1 MREVSQSIE
10 YVKSLYA
17 DKQIEKLEEYFRQ
30 SLCGNLVSFNL
41 FKYTSLLLSK
51 CNLNVSKPYEFTV
64 VTVNYNNHDGLM
76 RTFESVNRQ
85 TVRDGIQF
93 IVVDG
98 NSTDGSLDFLRANCK
113 NIDIAVYGQDKG
125 VYDAMNRGIGLAEG
139 QYTIFMNS
147 GDIFVAT
154 DTLEQLKSVA
164 KQSSFPDFIFGG
176 ALIDGKHL
184 WKPLPKE
191 NLWKGMICSH
201 QSSVFKTSKI
211 KNIGYSL
218 NNVVVSD
225 YELIAK
231 LLSSGSSFLATDITI
246 ANVEPV
252 GISADFLTRT
262 IERWRVVRT
271 LEYLHQ
277 DPNIVDEFY
286 TELLRSDGTTSPHAF
301 KPREFHTEKGD
312 IQSRVI
318 FLISM
323 PRSGSTLLQR
333 IIEQCPEIGST
344 GEPWV
349 MLPLLSMYDEELV
362 EAKYGQE
369 FNIGAKNSLETEL
382 GTSGIEKS
390 AQKAYA
396 DQIYSDL
403 LAKVGRKMFLDK
415 TPRYVHV
422 VAELIRLYPRAKFL
436 VMTRDPVSVAS
447 SYATTWRGGNF
458 KETYSDEHY
467 HYDFDR
473 GFEKLLDFINSDFK
487 NKLVF
492 SYEELVENPI
502 QIARAIFDYLG
513 LSFDPDWVNYG
524 KKGNLKKY
532 AFGDPNAVYKNDR
545 PVANHGKWLEAIN
558 SKEDAS
564 YLTSILK
571 LVSKNVYNGLGYDYD
586 KTLQAIE
593 KRVNPGFPSIAE
605 LNTRLALTSK
615 FNSKVVRSSKKLGV
629 LITCFNNEGTI
640 IDSLNSIVNQTYKP
654 DLIKVVD
661 DCSSDSSVSLVEE
674 FIGHHPDIPILL
686 ERRETNIGVS
696 TNRDL
701 GIRSFDA
708 DYITT
713 LDGDDIYYPTK
724 LQFEIAKLENRDD
737 LVAFSDIIMLTSE
750 GINKLDTGFYDKLAK
765 DKALESM
772 LARSAP
778 VPRDM
783 MFSKSLYI
791 KSEGFDQGLN
801 LYEDWALKMRLMGH
815 ASEEG
820 WRYTGSPGTI
830 YDRRNPGLS
839 NKSNVRLAYGQLL
852 AISRNIK
859 LIANSGDALRKGLE
873 TVAGC
878 FPGQNRNRII
888 QAAAGEV
895 NRSVLCERLSQIWE
909 NRNIEYSDSELFT
922 LFSSLT
928 VPSKK
933 KSDSEQNTTKIFIC
947 TPAFNSASTI
957 DRTIESVI
965 NQKGNFELHYHVQ
978 DGGSNDGTVD
988 ILKRWKQTID
998 NRSYTEGSNK
1008 VFFTFTSEKDNGMY
1022 HAISKGFGRFSIAEK
1037 DWMSWINSDDFLAE
1051 DAFESLA
1058 AVDAKYSDVKWL
1070 TGKTRVVDVDGSIQ
1084 TYFQPIT
1091 SEVVRLGLCDGKH
1104 WGFIQQEGT
1113 FWKGEVWKRLP
1124 NDVLTKFRYAG
1135 DWNLWREIAQ
1145 FYKLFVCTRALGNFC
1160 KRKGQISEA
1169 NIDQYYDEIDSIISI
1184 KIRRDNL
1191 LNVVDQASEANVIEI
1206 DNNEAILKSERIEKY
1221 YNFRVS
1227 KVQ

>member
-1 MREVSQSIE
+1 MREVSQRIE
-10 YVKSLYA
+10 YIKSLYA
-17 DKQIEKLEEYFRQ
+17 SKQFEELQEYFHQ
-30 SLCGNLVSFNL
+30 SLCGNLVPFNL
-41 FKYTSLLLSK
+41 FKYSSLLLSK

-64 VTVNYNNHDGLM
+64 VTVNYNNRDGLV
-76 RTFESVNRQ
+76 RTFESVDQQ
-85 TVRDGIQF
+85 TIRNDIQF

-98 NSTDGSLDFLRANCK
+98 NSTDGSLDFLSANSK
-113 NIDIAVYGQDKG
+113 NIDIAVYGKDKG
-125 VYDAMNRGIGLAEG
+125 VYDAMNRGVDLADG

-147 GDIFVAT
+147 GDIFAT
-154 DTLEQLKSVA
+154 SETLEQLKNFAQQNSH
-164 KQSSFPDFIFGG
+164 PDFIFGS

-191 NLWKGMICSH
+191 HLWKGMICSH
-201 QSSVFKTSKI
+201 QSSVFKTFKI

-231 LLSSGSSFLATDITI
+231 LLSSGCSFLATDITI
-246 ANVEPV
+246 ADVEPV

-262 IERWRVVRT
+262 IERWRVVQA
-271 LEYLHQ
+271 LDYLHQ
-277 DPNIVDEFY
+277 DPNIVNEFY

-301 KPREFHTEKGD
+301 KPQGVYTEKGD

-344 GEPWV
+344 GEPWI
-349 MLPLLSMYDEELV
+349 MLPLLSMYDDELV

-369 FNIGAKNSLETEL
+369 FNIGAKNSLENEL
-382 GTSGIEKS
+382 GTNGIEKS

-396 DQIYSDL
+396 DQIYSEL
-403 LAKVGRKMFLDK
+403 LERVGKKMFLDK

-422 VAELIRLYPRAKFL
+422 IAELVKLYPRAKFL
-436 VMTRDPVSVAS
+436 VMTREPVSVVS

-458 KETYSDEHY
+458 KETFNDEHY
-467 HYDFDR
+467 NYDFVK
-473 GFEKLLDFINSDFK
+473 GFEKLLDFVNSDFK

-492 SYEELVENPI
+492 SYEDLVENPV
-502 QIARAIFDYLG
+502 QIASSIFNYLG
-513 LSFDPDWVNYG
+513 LSFDPDWINYG
-524 KKGNLKKY
+524 KKGQLKKY
-532 AFGDPNAVYKNDR
+532 AFGDPNSVYKNDK
-545 PVANHGKWLEAIN
+545 PVANHGKWLDSVK

-564 YLTSILK
+564 YLKAILE
-571 LVSKNVYNGLGYDYD
+571 VISKKIYDGLGYDYD
-586 KTLQAIE
+586 RTFNAIE
-593 KRVNPGFPSIAE
+593 KKVNPGFPSIAE
-605 LNTRLALTSK
+605 LNTTLGLTPSS
-615 FNSKVVRSSKKLGV
+615 FPPVVRSGKKLGV
-629 LITCFNNEGTI
+629 LVTCFNNESTI
-640 IDSLNSIVNQTYKP
+640 IDSLRSIVHQTYKP

-661 DCSSDSSVSLVEE
+661 DCSSDSSVELVEE
-674 FIGHHPDIPILL
+674 FIVQHPEIPILL
-686 ERRETNIGVS
+686 ERRETNVGVS

-701 GIRSFDA
+701 GIRSFDV

-724 LQFEIAKLENRDD
+724 LQLEIAKLENRDD
-737 LVAFSDIIMLTSE
+737 LVAFSDIIMLTNE
-750 GINKLDTGFYDKLAK
+750 GVNSLDTSFYHKLSK
-765 DKALESM
+765 SKALESM
-772 LARSAP
+772 LAREAP

-783 MFSKSLYI
+783 MFSKSLYL

-801 LYEDWALKMRLMGH
+801 LYEDWALKMRLMGQS
-815 ASEEG
+815 SEGG

-859 LIANSGDALRKGLE
+859 LLANTGDALRRGLE

-878 FPGQNRNRII
+878 FPGQNRNRVI
-888 QAAAGEV
+888 QAANGEV
-895 NRSVLCERLSQIWE
+895 NRSVLCTRLNQIWE
-909 NRNIEYSDSELFT
+909 NRNIKYSDSELFN
-922 LFSSLT
+922 LFSLLT
-928 VPSKK
+928 VPSRNKD
-933 KSDSEQNTTKIFIC
+933 DSKQNTTKIFIC
-947 TPAFNSASTI
+947 TPAFNSACTI

-965 NQKGNFELHYHVQ
+965 NQNGNFELHYHVQ
-978 DGGSNDGTVD
+978 DGGSTDNTVD
-988 ILKRWKQTID
+988 ILKRWKRVID
-998 NRSYTEGSNK
+998 ARNLADGSNK
-1008 VFFTFTSEKDNGMY
+1008 VFFTFASERDSGMY
-1022 HAISKGFGRFSIAEK
+1022 HAIYMGFSKFSISDR
-1037 DWMSWINSDDFLAE
+1037 DWMTWINSDDFLAE
-1051 DAFESLA
+1051 DAFETLA
-1058 AVDAKYSDVKWL
+1058 AVDSKYNDVKWL
-1070 TGKTRVVDVDGSIQ
+1070 TGKTRVVDEDGSIQ

-1113 FWKGEVWKRLP
+1113 FWKGEVWKKLP
-1124 NDVLTKFRYAG
+1124 DDVLTKFRYAG

-1145 FYKLFVCTRALGNFC
+1145 SYKLFVCTRALGNFC

-1184 KIRRDNL
+1184 KIRRENL
-1191 LNVVDQASEANVIEI
+1191 LEVVDQASEANVIEI
-1206 DNNEAILKSERIEKY
+1206 DNSEAFLKSERIEKY
-1221 YNFRVS
+1221 YKFRVG